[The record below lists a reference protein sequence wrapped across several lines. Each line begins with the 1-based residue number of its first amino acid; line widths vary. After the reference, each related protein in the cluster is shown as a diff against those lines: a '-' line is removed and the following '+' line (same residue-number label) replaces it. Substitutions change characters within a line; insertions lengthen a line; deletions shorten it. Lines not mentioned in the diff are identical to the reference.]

1 MELEDDE
8 EEEKDDEDEILN
20 NEGYKLVDGKLR
32 QLYFKLDKKIYIF
45 LKIKVINIIKVCI
58 I

>member
-32 QLYFKLDKKIYIF
+32 QLYFKLGIKIYIF
-45 LKIKVINIIKVCI
+45 LKIKVINIII
-58 I
+58 ND